1 VEGKA
6 TAVGP
11 VVLTVNIAAV
21 PAVVELG
28 LIEHFGA
35 RDGNGCTEQERATA
49 LLKPPAVVT
58 LTVALDDAPGLTVPG
73 VSGEAE
79 TEKSGVPVMETLAL
93 ADFVGSV
100 TLVAVTV
107 TLVVAVTAGAV

>member
-1 VEGKA
+1 M
-6 TAVGP
+6 
-11 VVLTVNIAAV
+11 LTVSLAGI

-35 RDGNGCTEQERATA
+35 RGRNGCTEQERATA
-49 LLKPPAVVT
+49 LLKPPVVVT
-58 LTVALDDAPGLTVPG
+58 FTVAVDDAPGLTVPG

-79 TEKSGVPVMETLAL
+79 SEKSGVTVMETRAL
-93 ADFVGSV
+93 ADFVGSA

-107 TLVVAVTAGAV
+107 ALLLAVSVGAL